1 MRRTD
6 NDRYTYGNAKRL
18 TYEARSKRPNV
29 LVAKQRM
36 SFGTIAVFLIL
47 VIGGMIGAGF
57 LGAKIVADKAKINA
71 PLEKNTV
78 VYVDSRESGVA
89 MTQPGEKM
97 SAAGVYEAVSSSIV
111 KISTGHSRS
120 EIQNNIE
127 LNSGIGSG
135 VVIGGEGEILTSYH
149 VVKGVPQNDITVTMK
164 NGLQYTVQSFKGD
177 AVTDTAILKIDLDT
191 KAIQAVVSNNFNI
204 SMAEELIMIGYP
216 INSNSQIVSQGI
228 LSGVNEEVVVN
239 NVDLD
244 VERTT
249 AAVNPGN
256 SGGGVFNMYGALI
269 GIANS
274 RKTGE
279 TGAGISYFCRADRC
293 LNVARQLIDNNYVKN
308 RVDHNIIGFTEVTK
322 TSSARPMIGLYVTRD
337 DTGKSI
343 LNPNDYIVTVA
354 GKTVTTRE
362 EWKRVL
368 NSHIVNDTIDI
379 VYMRGGNTY
388 TAKLTLTQ
396 KKYCDN

>member
-1 MRRTD
+1 MRRSD
-6 NDRYTYGNAKRL
+6 NERYTYGNAKRL

-29 LVAKQRM
+29 VVAKQRL
-36 SFGTIAVFLIL
+36 SIGTIAVFLIL
-47 VIGGMIGAGF
+47 VFGGMVGAGF
-57 LGAKIVADKAKINA
+57 LGAKIASDKAKLNV

-78 VYVDSRESGVA
+78 VYVDPRESGVA

-97 SAAGVYEAVSSSIV
+97 SAASVYEAVSPSIV
-111 KISTGHSRS
+111 KISTGYSKS

-127 LNSGIGSG
+127 LNSGVGSG
-135 VVIGGEGEILTSYH
+135 VVIGAEGEILTSYH
-149 VVKGVPQNDITVTMK
+149 VVKGVPEGDIIVTMK
-164 NGLQYTVQSFKGD
+164 NGLQYPVQSFKGD
-177 AVTDTAILKIDLDT
+177 AVTDTAVLKINLDT
-191 KAIQAVVSNNFNI
+191 KAIQAVVSKNYNI
-204 SMAEELIMIGYP
+204 NMAEELIMIGYP
-216 INSNSQIVSQGI
+216 MNSTSQIVSHGI
-228 LSGVNEEVVVN
+228 LSGTDEEVVVN
-239 NVDLD
+239 NIDLE

-249 AAVNPGN
+249 VAVNPGN
-256 SGGGVFNMYGALI
+256 SGGGIFNMYGALI
-269 GIANS
+269 GIVNS
-274 RKTGE
+274 RKAGE
-279 TGAGISYFCRADRC
+279 SGAGISYFCRADKC
-293 LNVARQLIDNNYVKN
+293 LNVARQLIEKNYVDK

-322 TSSARPMIGLYVTRD
+322 TSGNRPMIGLYVTRD

-379 VYMRGGNTY
+379 VYVRNGNTY

-396 KKYCDN
+396 KMYCDN